1 MSDSL
6 TAREH
11 SSLVA
16 RVCVRAYVPDF
27 LRRWPFCT
35 YTVTG
40 WTLLTLRYICS
51 VVGLTSI
58 ASIIRFPSMC
68 MATIT
73 VVVWWGVLFPA
84 FMSML
89 DAEGKTGFLRFNKNG
104 LLINLHLL
112 NLPLALLDVYIHPRT
127 LTLFDLWVAF
137 LIAFL
142 YMMFYVLVLDRR
154 GIHIYIIFSP
164 RTAFF
169 AVSVA
174 AVAAMYAG
182 VFRVL
187 GAYSSMCLNNK
198 L

>member
-1 MSDSL
+1 
-6 TAREH
+6 
-11 SSLVA
+11 
-16 RVCVRAYVPDF
+16 
-27 LRRWPFCT
+27 
-35 YTVTG
+35 
-40 WTLLTLRYICS
+40 
-51 VVGLTSI
+51 
-58 ASIIRFPSMC
+58 

-73 VVVWWGVLFPA
+73 VVVWWCVLFPA

-89 DAEGKTGFLRFNKNG
+89 DAEGKAGFLRFNKNG

-112 NLPLALLDVYIHPRT
+112 NLPLALLDVYVHPRT

-142 YMMFYVLVLDRR
+142 YMLFYVLVLDRR

-182 VFRVL
+182 VFRVF